1 MANIQTGVAA
11 TKVSFFARVKTE
23 LKLLFVH
30 TPGWEASAAAT
41 LTYLAPMVETVVTLA
56 DPAVAPLVTAI
67 IQRVQ
72 SAMAAAA
79 VVMKDAGPT
88 PTLVTYLNAVN
99 VDLSQVL
106 SAAHVSD
113 PATLAKITAL
123 VSTVT
128 GEVNAIMQEA
138 TAAKA

>member
-1 MANIQTGVAA
+1 MTAVQTAA
-11 TKVSFFARVKTE
+11 GTGQISFFARVKAE
-23 LKLLFVH
+23 LKRLFVH
-30 TPGWEASAAAT
+30 APSWEASAAAT
-41 LTYLAPMVETVVTLA
+41 LTYLAPMVETVVTLT
-56 DPAVAPLVTAI
+56 DPAAAPLVTAI

-99 VDLSQVL
+99 ADLTQVL
-106 SAAHVSD
+106 SAAQVKD

-123 VSTVT
+123 VGTVT
-128 GEVNAIMQEA
+128 GEVNAILQEA
-138 TAAKA
+138 TATKA

>member
-1 MANIQTGVAA
+1 MTDIQTSTGAGQL
-11 TKVSFFARVKTE
+11 SFFARVKAE
-23 LKLLFVH
+23 LKRLFVH
-30 TPGWEASAAAT
+30 APSWEASAAAT
-41 LTYLAPMVETVVTLA
+41 LTYLAPMVETVVTLT
-56 DPAVAPLVTAI
+56 DPAVAPMVSAI

-99 VDLSQVL
+99 SDLAQVM
-106 SAAHVSD
+106 SAAQVKDS
-113 PATLAKITAL
+113 ATRAKITAL

-128 GEVNAIMQEA
+128 GEVNAILQEA
-138 TAAKA
+138 TAATT